1 MVVVDKHCACFS
13 KHCGNNQL
21 LWDVSINGYLDD
33 SSKELQDCFFKL
45 VVSMGS
51 APSGILG
58 EATVNMIG
66 YMSSPAP
73 VPVSLRLK
81 KCNHGTILQVQALE
95 EELKLM
101 KDGKQNQRES
111 STMKVPSLSKTHAKV
126 TPVHEDMK
134 PSKKNE
140 VVKNTSQQRDN
151 KNKQSL
157 KNAQVQELAKDHQKL
172 CSNQYQREDGSGNEI
187 LDESPL
193 AVGVDPA
200 SKIQLIP

>member
-1 MVVVDKHCACFS
+1 
-13 KHCGNNQL
+13 
-21 LWDVSINGYLDD
+21 
-33 SSKELQDCFFKL
+33 
-45 VVSMGS
+45 
-51 APSGILG
+51 
-58 EATVNMIG
+58 
-66 YMSSPAP
+66 
-73 VPVSLRLK
+73 
-81 KCNHGTILQVQALE
+81 
-95 EELKLM
+95 M

-134 PSKKNE
+134 PSKNE

-200 SKIQLIP
+200 SKIQLLEHELAKAMEANLKYKAELDRLSKSRNNHAHF

>member
-1 MVVVDKHCACFS
+1 M
-13 KHCGNNQL
+13 
-21 LWDVSINGYLDD
+21 
-33 SSKELQDCFFKL
+33 KE
-45 VVSMGS
+45 
-51 APSGILG
+51 
-58 EATVNMIG
+58 
-66 YMSSPAP
+66 
-73 VPVSLRLK
+73 
-81 KCNHGTILQVQALE
+81 
-95 EELKLM
+95 
-101 KDGKQNQRES
+101 GKQNQRES
-111 STMKVPSLSKTHAKV
+111 STMKVPGLSKTHAKV

-200 SKIQLIP
+200 SKIQLLEHELAKAMEANNKYKAELDKLSKSRNNHAHSPKKSIAEDDIVAKESNGRTKSSLEAELIDIRERYLHMSLRYAEVEAQREELMMKLRASKNVKRWF

>member
-1 MVVVDKHCACFS
+1 
-13 KHCGNNQL
+13 
-21 LWDVSINGYLDD
+21 
-33 SSKELQDCFFKL
+33 
-45 VVSMGS
+45 
-51 APSGILG
+51 
-58 EATVNMIG
+58 
-66 YMSSPAP
+66 
-73 VPVSLRLK
+73 
-81 KCNHGTILQVQALE
+81 
-95 EELKLM
+95 M
-101 KDGKQNQRES
+101 KDGKQNHRES

-200 SKIQLIP
+200 SKIQLLEHELAKAMEANLKYKVELDRLSKSRNNHAHS